1 MTIFVGRN
9 ESWVV
14 PVGWATTRISCIL
27 TSCGNLKDSACA
39 NTKVHLKFRHNTQMS
54 SFSPTLK
61 LKIMFWYV
69 LMQWIEGESRGN
81 HGFYNIWVPP
91 GFSLQSILGLM
102 GPNHWF
108 FSHASLPGTFGFPP
122 PIVSFCNFWSL
133 HLYSH
138 LQIRSSSCFSSNKL
152 LVSSLLSD

>member
-91 GFSLQSILGLM
+91 GFSLQSIHSKHPMLQNLFLKNKSTMFLGI
-102 GPNHWF
+102 
-108 FSHASLPGTFGFPP
+108 LPVEPFKIPSIP
-122 PIVSFCNFWSL
+122 SFCNTGWKRFPVHYGL
-133 HLYSH
+133 C
-138 LQIRSSSCFSSNKL
+138 R
-152 LVSSLLSD
+152 